1 MKLLSILFFAG
12 GVVFLVMAFSLAVTH
27 GVLGALDVT
36 VFDFHFVVRPLYLL
50 LIAGVLFVTG
60 CLTFAHPI
68 P

>member
-12 GVVFLVMAFSLAVTH
+12 GAVFLVMAFSLAVTH

-36 VFDFHFVVRPLYLL
+36 VFDFYFFVRPLYLL
-50 LIAGVLFVTG
+50 LIATALFVTG